1 VDNTSHQSTT
11 CPWQNLEEDDSA
23 RLAQILRMGN
33 PDLQYIAIP
42 ALQLTATP
50 EFFRIIYPALQNF
63 GEVSQDTATL
73 NFSVTLR
80 PG

>member
-1 VDNTSHQSTT
+1 VDNTVIRAQPVLAKSRR
-11 CPWQNLEEDDSA
+11 DDSA
-23 RLAQILRMGN
+23 MLAQILRMGN

-42 ALQLTATP
+42 AIQLTATP
-50 EFFRIIYPALQNF
+50 EFIRIIYPALQNF